1 MKDGECL
8 KWEELEVFK
17 VGSRLWLGDDSS
29 VAVRFPESAI
39 QCIQVLKVVNVF
51 KLLQLPIGQYYFTF
65 IYLLLLAA
73 IRSQCTFATD
83 VVQSI
88 MYVRALHS

>member
-1 MKDGECL
+1 MLSQAREVGGKMKDGECL

-39 QCIQVLKVVNVF
+39 
-51 KLLQLPIGQYYFTF
+51 
-65 IYLLLLAA
+65 
-73 IRSQCTFATD
+73 
-83 VVQSI
+83 
-88 MYVRALHS
+88 

>member
-39 QCIQVLKVVNVF
+39 
-51 KLLQLPIGQYYFTF
+51 
-65 IYLLLLAA
+65 
-73 IRSQCTFATD
+73 
-83 VVQSI
+83 
-88 MYVRALHS
+88 